1 MEKEKILIIEDDRDL
16 ARLLAARLE
25 SAGYESV
32 VTSDAYQGVQFAHKI
47 IPDLI
52 ILDLI
57 LPAGEGLSVLKRIKL
72 SGYTRGIPVVVLT
85 GIKDEKYKQK
95 VMGEGV
101 EAYLDKPYDA
111 DTLITTI
118 QNILKK

>member
-32 VTSDAYQGVQFAHKI
+32 VASDAYQGVQFAHKI

-95 VMGEGV
+95 VMGERV